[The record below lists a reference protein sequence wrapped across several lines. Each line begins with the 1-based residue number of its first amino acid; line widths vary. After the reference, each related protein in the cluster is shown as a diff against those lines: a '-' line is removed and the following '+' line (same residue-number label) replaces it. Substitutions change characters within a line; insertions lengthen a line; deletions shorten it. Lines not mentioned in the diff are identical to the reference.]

1 MAKLTRES
9 RLREKRAE
17 KAARKAA
24 RKLEAENPQQP
35 YEDGLRDE
43 DGFLRPEPTHEG
55 VLPDEPTGSPD
66 SAVDSP
72 LAAVAETASDA

>member
-24 RKLEAENPQQP
+24 RKLEAENPSQP

-43 DGFLRPEPTHEG
+43 DGFLRDPEG
-55 VLPDEPTGSPD
+55 VLDDEHTGPP
-66 SAVDSP
+66 APAADSP

>member
-24 RKLEAENPQQP
+24 RKLEAENPQP

-43 DGFLRPEPTHEG
+43 EGFLRDPEG
-55 VLPDEPTGSPD
+55 APDDEHTESP
-66 SAVDSP
+66 APAADSP

>member
-43 DGFLRPEPTHEG
+43 DGFMRDAEG
-55 VLPDEPTGSPD
+55 VLDDELSEPPAD
-66 SAVDSP
+66 AADSP
-72 LAAVAETASDA
+72 LAAVTETASDA